1 MGLWEVREEIVVSA
15 PAVVL
20 KLSRNH
26 KATTM
31 VFKTAIS
38 EDLN

>member
-1 MGLWEVREEIVVSA
+1 MESA

-31 VFKTAIS
+31 AFNTAIS